1 MKDFEADWVDT
12 NNRAIRQ
19 QRTRRVLGMIAVGLV
34 IICIAI
40 AAMIILNAVLASA
53 AAKAA
58 IAPVMMRF

>member
-1 MKDFEADWVDT
+1 MKDFEVDWVDT